1 MVDLRTDFEKKRE
14 ERQNRICDLY
24 SQLHELHEAQPELAP
39 HRIMTAVAK
48 SQAMT
53 TQGVRDILIRRGLY
67 TPASA
72 N

>member
-14 ERQNRICDLY
+14 ERQNRVCDLY
-24 SQLHELHEAQPELAP
+24 SQLHEAQPELAP

-53 TQGVRDILIRRGLY
+53 TQGVRDILIRRGIY